1 MLNYKTVKK
10 RNTLLLLYYP
20 LVIRKKKNIIA
31 TTSVHI
37 HVKMDVRKRIRQRK
51 RGAHTF

>member
-10 RNTLLLLYYP
+10 KKYSVTIILSFGDK
-20 LVIRKKKNIIA
+20 KKKNIIA

-37 HVKMDVRKRIRQRK
+37 HVQMDVRKRIRQRK